1 MISGFCSAAALTAI
15 ATQMKG
21 LLGLRFQGSSF
32 LAVWKGVF
40 ENISDINYYDAGLGF
55 LTIFMLLIMRVSQIF
70 QLISRLAT
78 RSTSC
83 ILISLFIFIFSVVK
97 KLTCMV
103 NLEVF
108 KQMACFQNRWIS
120 RALWFVSTSR
130 NASVLIFS
138 CLAAYLLE
146 INGMNQLTLS
156 GIQNAPSQT
165 AVQSSYFPFKIG

>member
-1 MISGFCSAAALTAI
+1 MI
-15 ATQMKG
+15 
-21 LLGLRFQGSSF
+21 FQFFSF
-32 LAVWKGVF
+32 LLHTVF
-40 ENISDINYYDAGLGF
+40 SAGIIGNFFFSFLPSFLFFGF
-55 LTIFMLLIMRVSQIF
+55 RIIVSLL
-70 QLISRLAT
+70 
-78 RSTSC
+78 
-83 ILISLFIFIFSVVK
+83 K

-108 KQMACFQNRWIS
+108 KQKACFQNRWIS

-156 GIQNAPSQT
+156 GIKNTPSKNGVYFYFTKKKLGERMRPSKRET
-165 AVQSSYFPFKIG
+165 ALHGTIGIFAVDVVG